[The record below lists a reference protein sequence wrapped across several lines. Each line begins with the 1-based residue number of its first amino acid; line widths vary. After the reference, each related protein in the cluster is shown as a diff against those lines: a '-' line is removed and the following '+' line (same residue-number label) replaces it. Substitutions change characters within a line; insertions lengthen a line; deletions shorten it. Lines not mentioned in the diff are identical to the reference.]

1 LSGARPSGAG
11 GGGARPPSPDTPP
24 LVVVRGG
31 GDLGTGVA
39 HALCGAGY
47 RVLVLETDRPRAVR
61 RAAAFAEAV
70 YAGRAVVEGVE
81 AILVPT
87 PRAASALGGGA
98 LPVAVD
104 PEGAL
109 VRSLRPA
116 AVVDARMAK
125 RNLGTS
131 RADAPVTIALG
142 PGFEAG
148 RDVDVVIETNRGPAM
163 GSVIERGAAEPDTGV
178 PGELGGV
185 ALERL
190 LRAPASG
197 EFRATRRIGD
207 LVREGDVVGAV
218 GGAPVAAR
226 ISGVLRG
233 LAADGLP
240 VASGQKVG
248 DVDPRGAEVDATLIS
263 DKARAVGRAVLAA
276 LRARGVAPKA
286 AG

>member
-1 LSGARPSGAG
+1 LS
-11 GGGARPPSPDTPP
+11 GARPPSPDTRP

-70 YAGRAVVEGVE
+70 YAGRAIVEGVE

-148 RDVDVVIETNRGPAM
+148 RDVDVVIETNRGPSL
-163 GSVIERGAAEPDTGV
+163 GRVIEAGSAEPDTGV
-178 PGELGGV
+178 PGEVGGASV
-185 ALERL
+185 ERL
-190 LRAPASG
+190 LRAPAAG
-197 EFRATRRIGD
+197 EFRARARIGD
-207 LVREGDVVGAV
+207 LVSAGDTVAEV
-218 GGAPVAAR
+218 GGASVVTR
-226 ISGVLRG
+226 IAGLLRG
-233 LAADGLP
+233 LAADGLA
-240 VASGQKVG
+240 VAQGDKVG
-248 DVDPRGAEVDATLIS
+248 DVDPRGAAVDAKAVS